1 LNVVC
6 SNELTVPESR
16 RRSKTEGLPYPSLI
30 YSCIVA
36 YHRDALSV
44 LAKVIP
50 EFIDRCN
57 DPKVEKNF
65 YCLDLT
71 QGSFPQSPQSGIAI
85 AKSTTEVMPDL
96 SGL

>member
-1 LNVVC
+1 M
-6 SNELTVPESR
+6 
-16 RRSKTEGLPYPSLI
+16 
-30 YSCIVA
+30 VA

-57 DPKVEKNF
+57 NPKAEMHF
-65 YCLDLT
+65 YCLDPT
-71 QGSFPQSPQSGIAI
+71 QGSSPGQPPQPGIAI
-85 AKSTTEVMPDL
+85 AKSTTDVMPDL